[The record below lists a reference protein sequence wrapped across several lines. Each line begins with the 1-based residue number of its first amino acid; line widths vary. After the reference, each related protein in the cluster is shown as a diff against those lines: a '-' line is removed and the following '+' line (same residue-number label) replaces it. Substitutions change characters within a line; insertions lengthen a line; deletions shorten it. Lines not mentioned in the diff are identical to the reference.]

1 MPVVYRDDYI
11 PPRFL
16 RHNIAMYAWANIA
29 RRVPKPPYER
39 FERVPSPTGSSGS
52 FFELAWWRVT
62 PGEVGDKVALVAP
75 GLSGGSLAQPTRGM
89 VRALHEEGW
98 DVAVWVYRDTGKVP
112 TSVRRTYSGY
122 GLDDLSVAVDRL
134 EGSYD
139 QIALVGLSLG
149 GNLVVQYVCAT
160 NDSPVSRAVA
170 ISAPLAFGSTVE
182 YWSQAMMG
190 RGVIS
195 WFARR
200 DMKKKV
206 KRKARR
212 TTAVTP
218 DDVRAYAKV
227 RTAAQ
232 ADHYINTEF
241 NASPGASQYWH
252 QATTLTAL
260 STTQTSTPLLII
272 QARDDFILES
282 HSYPHPSMLAPSITM
297 ELTRN
302 GSHISFVPRGWSK
315 HRYWTEQ
322 RTVDFLTSQ

>member
-16 RHNIAMYAWANIA
+16 RHNIAMYAWANA
-29 RRVPKPPYER
+29 VRRVPKPPYER
-39 FERVPSPTGSSGS
+39 FERVQSPTGSSGS
-52 FFELAWWRVT
+52 FFELAWWRVA

-75 GLSGGSLAQPTRGM
+75 GLSGGSHSQPTRGM

-134 EGSYD
+134 KGNYD

-149 GNLVVQYVCAT
+149 GNLVVQYVCAAD
-160 NDSPVSRAVA
+160 DSPVSGAVA

-182 YWSQAMMG
+182 YWSQALMG
-190 RGVIS
+190 RTVIS
-195 WFARR
+195 WFARK
-200 DMKKKV
+200 DMKKAL
-206 KRKARR
+206 KRKARS
-212 TTAVTP
+212 TGAVTP
-218 DDVRAYAKV
+218 DDVRAHKKV
-227 RTAAQ
+227 RTVAQ
-232 ADHYINTEF
+232 GDHYVISEF
-241 NASPGASQYWH
+241 NGYPGASQYWH

-260 STTQTSTPLLII
+260 GTTRTNTPLLIV
-272 QARDDFILES
+272 QARDDFMLES
-282 HSYPHPSMLAPSITM
+282 HSYPHADMLAPNITM

-315 HRYWTEQ
+315 RRYWTEQ
-322 RTVDFLTSQ
+322 RTVDFLTS